1 MKRLYN
7 AIPVKNYKSLGTV
20 FETTS
25 GLYVYDTGTGKVFS
39 CNEVTYNLF
48 KIIFSGG
55 DTNEIYEKYSAQE
68 INKSISEII
77 EMIQKENILQA
88 SYSEFDRETD
98 FELEAIYNYSL
109 QSLILEVTQKCN
121 FRCKYCIYHSF
132 NEYYRNY
139 GLQDMNWE
147 TAKKAID
154 YVSRH
159 SGEKE
164 LSIAFYGGEPLIN
177 YDVMKKTIE
186 YSEMVMPKKTL
197 IFAFTTNLSL
207 MTLEKAKFFA
217 KHNCY
222 IMCSL
227 DGPKI
232 IHDAYR
238 VDIKGDGTFNKVIEG
253 LKNLLIA
260 FGDRAKTHIK
270 FNVVI
275 CPPYSRKK
283 LDAIKEFF
291 DKLDY
296 CCIRLVTILYS
307 TEKICYTPSK
317 TVLEDADMPRYI
329 VTLTNDEIQELKAII
344 QKGGKGYR
352 IKHAQILLKL
362 DQKPENKA
370 WTYDRIK
377 DAYGAAR
384 STIAGIAQRFVMG
397 GMEAALGRKVQENRR
412 RKVTGDVEAR
422 ICAIA
427 CSEPPEGASRW
438 TMQAIADELI
448 RLEVVDYITDSTVC
462 EVMKKMKSS
471 RGS

>member
-1 MKRLYN
+1 MELQVMILDDEYIILDGLCSFPWSDYGYRISATARNGLEGLEKLEQ
-7 AIPVKNYKSLGTV
+7 AKPDLILTDVKMPGMD
-20 FETTS
+20 
-25 GLYVYDTGTGKVFS
+25 GLDFAEKAH
-39 CNEVTYNLF
+39 
-48 KIIFSGG
+48 
-55 DTNEIYEKYSAQE
+55 EIYPNAV
-68 INKSISEII
+68 IV
-77 EMIQKENILQA
+77 ILTG
-88 SYSEFDRETD
+88 YD
-98 FELEAIYNYSL
+98 
-109 QSLILEVTQKCN
+109 
-121 FRCKYCIYHSF
+121 SF
-132 NEYYRNY
+132 
-139 GLQDMNWE
+139 
-147 TAKKAID
+147 A
-154 YVSRH
+154 
-159 SGEKE
+159 
-164 LSIAFYGGEPLIN
+164 
-177 YDVMKKTIE
+177 
-186 YSEMVMPKKTL
+186 
-197 IFAFTTNLSL
+197 
-207 MTLEKAKFFA
+207 
-217 KHNCY
+217 
-222 IMCSL
+222 
-227 DGPKI
+227 
-232 IHDAYR
+232 
-238 VDIKGDGTFNKVIEG
+238 
-253 LKNLLIA
+253 
-260 FGDRAKTHIK
+260 
-270 FNVVI
+270 
-275 CPPYSRKK
+275 
-283 LDAIKEFF
+283 
-291 DKLDY
+291 Y